1 MASAET
7 ILVIGSD
14 LQSRDALT
22 RSVKE
27 IGYSTVFVRSLTDA
41 LALVPSLRPHGILLD
56 LDDSEAGVLD
66 LLHRLRLE
74 IPEAPLVVLS
84 GMNDATLAV
93 KAVRAGACDSSSNR
107 FSCRHSTTP

>member
-1 MASAET
+1 MAPAET

-22 RSVKE
+22 RGVKE

-41 LALVPSLRPHGILLD
+41 LALVPSLRPQGILLD

-66 LLHRLRLE
+66 LLHRLRLYRWRNC
-74 IPEAPLVVLS
+74 ICH
-84 GMNDATLAV
+84 DART
-93 KAVRAGACDSSSNR
+93 
-107 FSCRHSTTP
+107 